1 MPPFI
6 SGLINGRNQISR
18 SVTWGTSDLR
28 KWLNGVFFRAHSQRT
43 NRSSCGS
50 PAFLMIT
57 APSSGSLNRNILA
70 PDSGTGRRQSGLCR
84 QRRRHRHS
92 GRKSGQAGFYGAAR
106 YPDSI
111 PEKVRNRAG
120 QVTARAAIYSQRR
133 IHNTYLLTERL
144 WQGR

>member
-28 KWLNGVFFRAHSQRT
+28 KWLNGVFFRGTFSKNEQR
-43 NRSSCGS
+43 
-50 PAFLMIT
+50 LMRVSRILNDNSTFFGLAKPEYTGPGLRDWT
-57 APSSGSLNRNILA
+57 AAVRFM
-70 PDSGTGRRQSGLCR
+70 R

-120 QVTARAAIYSQRR
+120 QVTAPAAIYSQRR
-133 IHNTYLLTERL
+133 IHDTYLLTERL